1 MNARTNN
8 SLPDQTF
15 RDEIIANLDENFLV
29 EAGAGTGKTTSL
41 VGRMLALLKQG
52 KCAIDA
58 LAAITFTRKAAA
70 ELRARF
76 QIKLEDEL
84 RQCDGAEAQR
94 LSSALEQ
101 IEQCFIGT
109 IHSFCGR
116 LLRERPVEAGV
127 HVSFAELDDA
137 ADRDLRER
145 AWEEYAARLYADDA
159 DVLSELNA
167 VGLNI
172 GQLKQAFLSV
182 CNYPDVDEW
191 PGGDANLP
199 EASAFLHELN
209 EYVKH
214 IDSIAPEFPK
224 DKGNDKLMD
233 HYSKIA
239 RMAKQFDL
247 SVAKNVITILENCK
261 NIYTVQ
267 GQWPGGKPQ
276 GKQEKEHWVEFCE
289 RCAPLKEAFFAHR
302 YHVVFKALQPALKY
316 YEDKKQLLGALN
328 FQDLLMRTAAM
339 LRKNPAA
346 RKYFQNRIT
355 HLLVDEFQDTDPI
368 QAEVMMLLT
377 GEDVNETNWRKARPA
392 PGSLFVVGDPKQSIY
407 RFRRADIQ
415 VYNQVKEII
424 QSLGGRV
431 GALSTNFRTDAPIL
445 HWVNKA
451 FSPMF
456 PEQATASSP
465 HYIALQPPEAGP
477 ETGPAPVYSL
487 DIPEECKN
495 KDDILPYEANQI
507 AAWIQSE
514 ISSSERSASDFMV
527 IAYKRRNLSSY
538 AQALQERG
546 VPHQVTGGGA
556 VSDNKAL
563 RWFTLCLSCVLQPE
577 KSIALVAL
585 LRSGL
590 LGFSDPELYAFK
602 KDGGAFCY
610 LKHAQKHSERFEA
623 VFSKLRN
630 YARYF
635 DAMPLAVAANRIAE
649 DVGLYA
655 WCSVQDDAA
664 HQAGG
669 LAKLIEVVR
678 ARQNEWTT
686 KRELISFLLA
696 IERGDEAL
704 DGMEVRTPQQSGVQV
719 MNLHKVK
726 GLEAPIVILA
736 DPTGRKSRKPSIC
749 ISRDEQTSKGYL
761 LIDEPIPMSFGSRT
775 LAYPQGW
782 ETIVEMEQ
790 TFLDDEFNRLLYVAA
805 TRAKHQMVISK
816 RSKKTSE
823 NYWDALAQSAFDW
836 KADFDANA
844 APLNESQA
852 MAGKPMPVPAF
863 VELWQPLAQPTFAI
877 KHAKEFVHST
887 YTSTT
892 SAATKNETAL
902 LWGNFIHAL
911 LQDCFK
917 HPDIE
922 IEQAAKA
929 VGEWHEADNEMIE
942 DAIELVKALSTS
954 SIVNRANKSKRLYT
968 EVPFQSVRDDGEAA
982 PILMRGVIDL
992 VFEEHGGWVIVD
1004 YKTDKVT
1011 KKSLQAKVD
1020 SYLPQI
1026 SAYAKEWARIVD
1038 GPVVETG
1045 LYFVGLNEYV
1055 ICEFS

>member
-15 RDEIIANLDENFLV
+15 RDEIIANLDDNFLV

-84 RQCDGAEAQR
+84 RQCGGAEAQR
-94 LSSALEQ
+94 LSAALQQ

-137 ADRDLRER
+137 ADRELRER

-159 DVLSELNA
+159 DVLSKLNA
-167 VGLNI
+167 LGLNI
-172 GQLKQAFLSV
+172 GQLKQTFLTI

-191 PGGDANLP
+191 PGGVANLP
-199 EASAFLHELN
+199 DVSAFLHELN

-214 IDSIAPEFPK
+214 IESIAPEFPK

-233 HYSKIA
+233 HYLKIA
-239 RMAKQFDL
+239 RMAKQFDV
-247 SVAKNVITILENCK
+247 SAVKNVITLLENCK
-261 NIYTVQ
+261 KVSVIQ
-267 GQWPGGKPQ
+267 KQWPQGIKQ
-276 GKQEKEHWVEFCE
+276 GKTEKERWEAFCE
-289 RCAPLKEAFFAHR
+289 QCAPLKDALFAHR
-302 YHVVFKALQPALKY
+302 YHIVFKALQPALAY

-339 LRKNPAA
+339 LRKNPAV

-377 GEDVNETNWRKARPA
+377 GEDVNETDWRKVRPA

-424 QSLGGRV
+424 QNLGGRV

-445 HWVNKA
+445 HWVNKV

-465 HYIALQPPEAGP
+465 QYIALQPPETAS
-477 ETGPAPVYSL
+477 ESEAAPVYSL

-514 ISSSERSASDFMV
+514 ISSSKRCASDFMI
-527 IAYKRRNLSSY
+527 IAYKRRNLSLY
-538 AQALQERG
+538 AQALQQRG
-546 VPHQVTGGGA
+546 IPHQVTGGGA

-563 RWFTLCLSCVLQPE
+563 RWLALCLSCVLQPE
-577 KSIALVAL
+577 NPIALVAF

-590 LGFSDPELYAFK
+590 LGFSDPYLYAFR

-610 LKHAQKHSERFEA
+610 LKHTQKHSERLEA
-623 VFSKLRN
+623 VYSKLRN
-630 YARYF
+630 YAKYF
-635 DAMPLAVAANRIAE
+635 DAMPLAVAVNRIAE
-649 DVGLYA
+649 DIGLYA

-686 KRELISFLLA
+686 ARELLSFLLA
-696 IERGDEAL
+696 IENGDEAL
-704 DGMEVRTPQQSGVQV
+704 DGMEVRPPQESGVQI

-749 ISRDEQTSKGYL
+749 ISRDEQSAKGYL
-761 LIDEPIPMSFGSRT
+761 LIDEPIPMSFGSRV

-782 ETIVEMEQ
+782 DQTVETEQ

-805 TRAKHQMVISK
+805 TRAKHQMVITK
-816 RSKKTSE
+816 RNKRTSE
-823 NYWDALAQSAFDW
+823 NYWNALAQSAFEW
-836 KADFDANA
+836 KAGFDANA
-844 APLNESQA
+844 ASLNKPQA
-852 MAGKPMPVPAF
+852 TVSKPKPIPAF
-863 VELWQPLAQPTFAI
+863 VESWQPLAQPTFAI
-877 KHAKEFVHST
+877 RHAKEFVHST

-892 SAATKNETAL
+892 SAAAKNETAL
-902 LWGNFIHAL
+902 QWGN
-911 LQDCFK
+911 
-917 HPDIE
+917 
-922 IEQAAKA
+922 
-929 VGEWHEADNEMIE
+929 
-942 DAIELVKALSTS
+942 
-954 SIVNRANKSKRLYT
+954 
-968 EVPFQSVRDDGEAA
+968 
-982 PILMRGVIDL
+982 
-992 VFEEHGGWVIVD
+992 
-1004 YKTDKVT
+1004 
-1011 KKSLQAKVD
+1011 
-1020 SYLPQI
+1020 
-1026 SAYAKEWARIVD
+1026 
-1038 GPVVETG
+1038 
-1045 LYFVGLNEYV
+1045 
-1055 ICEFS
+1055 